1 MACQNSVRNIERAA
15 WSNLISAPW
24 RAKYFA
30 AKHVADPIARRRQNG
45 DVERQ
50 NQAPHHRELVLECE
64 ALLGRFEIA
73 RAAQMPFHKPDSR
86 NVNRDRYD
94 HSAQRAEPGRQR

>member
-30 AKHVADPIARRRQNG
+30 ATHIADPIARRRQNG
-45 DVERQ
+45 DVESQ
-50 NQAPHHRELVLECE
+50 NQAPHNRQLVLECD
-64 ALLGRFEIA
+64 ALLGSLDIA
-73 RAAQMPFHKPDSR
+73 RAAQMPLYDPDSR
-86 NVNRDRYD
+86 NIDRGCDD
-94 HSAQRAEPGRQR
+94 HSGERAEPGRQR